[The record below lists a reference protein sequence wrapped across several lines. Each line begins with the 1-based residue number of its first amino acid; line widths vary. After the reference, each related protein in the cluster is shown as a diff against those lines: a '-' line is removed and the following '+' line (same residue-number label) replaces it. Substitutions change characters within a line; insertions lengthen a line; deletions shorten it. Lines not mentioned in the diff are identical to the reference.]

1 MSGWTTNGL
10 PVATSLTGAELNQI
24 DTQLANGQSPQSEAV
39 SLQRLAGF
47 AGVPYA
53 MAYASTVTPDFGL
66 NGAVQTITLTG
77 NVTIA
82 NPANL
87 QLGQRVDLII
97 TQDGTGSR
105 TASFGNLWTFAGGSK
120 TLSTAANAVDRISG
134 VYDGVKIRAVL
145 STAYA

>member
-24 DTQLANGQSPQSEAV
+24 DSQLPGGQSPQSEAV
-39 SLQRLAGF
+39 SLNRLVGF
-47 AGVPYA
+47 AGYPFA
-53 MAYASTVTPDFGL
+53 LAYAATVTPDFGL

-77 NVTIA
+77 NVTFA

-87 QLGQRVDLII
+87 QPGQRIDLII

-105 TASFGNLWTFAGGSK
+105 TASWGNLWTFSGGSK
-120 TLSTAANAVDRISG
+120 TLSTAANAVDRVSG